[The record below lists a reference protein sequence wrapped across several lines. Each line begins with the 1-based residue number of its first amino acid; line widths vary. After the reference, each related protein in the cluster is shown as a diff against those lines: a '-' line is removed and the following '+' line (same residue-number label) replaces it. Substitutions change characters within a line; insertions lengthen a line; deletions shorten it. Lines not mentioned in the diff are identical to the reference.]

1 MRISDW
7 SSDVCSSDLLVPARL
22 QRLDRLFREAA
33 FKAAMAGL
41 GRPRIEGAREMLA
54 MPGRGIDGF
63 LQFHA
68 VMHDLEAPL
77 RRPLVLLVATR
88 GAKRPCRLS
97 VLQCP
102 RQRQWGAR
110 PLATP

>member
-33 FKAAMAGL
+33 FKAEMAGL

-54 MPGRGIDGF
+54 MPGRRIDGF
-63 LQFHA
+63 LQVHA
-68 VMHDLEAPL
+68 VMHDLEEQL
-77 RRPLVLLVATR
+77 WRPLVLLVATR
-88 GAKRPCRLS
+88 RYERHGRLAKIGRATCRER
-97 VLQCP
+97 VCQYV
-102 RQRQWGAR
+102 
-110 PLATP
+110 